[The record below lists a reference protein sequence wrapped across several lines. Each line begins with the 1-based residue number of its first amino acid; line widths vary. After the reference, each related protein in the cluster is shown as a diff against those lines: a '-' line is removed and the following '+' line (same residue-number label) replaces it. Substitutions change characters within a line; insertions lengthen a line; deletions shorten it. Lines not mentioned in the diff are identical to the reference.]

1 MVVDRT
7 PAALRRSD
15 DMPKN
20 NCI

>member
-15 DMPKN
+15 DMAKN
-20 NCI
+20 NFI